1 MLLTAPGVKLPSYR
15 KNAFK
20 ASWWRCVT
28 EIVCYNHVRLFANTC
43 IHTLLAGNEEGISDR
58 GYQLINYIKTFY
70 TGYFVPGRNKWI
82 KPRFHPRFWYVIGS
96 IIA

>member
-1 MLLTAPGVKLPSYR
+1 MPD
-15 KNAFK
+15 NF
-20 ASWWRCVT
+20 
-28 EIVCYNHVRLFANTC
+28 EFFRLF
-43 IHTLLAGNEEGISDR
+43 IHPC
-58 GYQLINYIKTFY
+58 YQLINYIKTFY